1 MTRSVWVLLDEELVE
16 HISVNQCRS
25 AKEWIFFLIESLN
38 HSQFVKTFVALW
50 SICTARRKAIH
61 VEIYQSPFAIFKF
74 IEKFICDLNFSGAK
88 VRSTMTDR
96 SARSSAPKW
105 IPPPGDQV
113 KINVDAAV
121 AQTKNRG
128 VVAEICRS
136 PDRHYMRASVFACP
150 GISELAILESI
161 VCREALG
168 LANDLQVSKYVIASD
183 CLEVITVLKN
193 NYRPSFSTVLNE
205 IGSLVVSLWRL
216 VLFMKKSVLKIGF
229 RRYINT
235 VTTRYNEKLG
245 PQHNQAQKKN
255 KERKEKT
262 MPTPADRRK

>member
-1 MTRSVWVLLDEELVE
+1 M
-16 HISVNQCRS
+16 
-25 AKEWIFFLIESLN
+25 
-38 HSQFVKTFVALW
+38 
-50 SICTARRKAIH
+50 
-61 VEIYQSPFAIFKF
+61 P
-74 IEKFICDLNFSGAK
+74 
-88 VRSTMTDR
+88 DR

-183 CLEVITVLKN
+183 CLEVITALKK
-193 NYRPSFSTVLNE
+193 NYRPGFSTVLNE
-205 IGSLVVSLWRL
+205 IRSCSSEFMVVSFIHENRVSSGHAHDLAR
-216 VLFMKKSVLKIGF
+216 G
-229 RRYINT
+229 Y
-235 VTTRYNEKLG
+235 
-245 PQHNQAQKKN
+245 
-255 KERKEKT
+255 
-262 MPTPADRRK
+262 